1 MCMWEHEFRETY
13 RNDPE
18 LRHYLQNLDIT
29 DRLDPRESFF
39 GGRTNAS
46 QLYYRTKEDEKI
58 EYVDFTSLY
67 PWVNKTCKYPV
78 GHPEVITSDF
88 KEIDQYFGI
97 AKVRILPPRGLYH
110 PVLPYKSNGKLK
122 FPLCQTCAE
131 KESPSL
137 CGCSDEDRT
146 MTGTWCTPEL
156 QTAVGLGYRV
166 LKIYEVY
173 HWKDTTQ
180 YDAETKE
187 GGLFASY
194 INTFLKYKQEAS
206 GPPNWIK
213 TPEDAKEYI
222 DRYFEKEGVS
232 IDGEKIEKNPGM
244 RALAKFCLNSFWG
257 KFGQRLN
264 LKQSQFFH
272 ETEVDAFFRVLSD
285 PTKDVQD
292 FHIVANDTI
301 QVEWT
306 YKKDCQPEDNK
317 TNIYLATFT
326 TCWARLKLYS
336 ILEKIDRNVLYYDT
350 DSVIY
355 VSKTGENDVPL
366 GDYLG
371 ELTNELETGEHIIEF
386 VSGGP
391 KNYAYKTNKGN
402 ETCKVRGFTLNFT
415 NSQLINFES
424 VKNLLIDPS
433 EKSTIT
439 VTSEF
444 WIQFPKRYILEGKWM
459 CGLINITLDCD
470 FKPRSSRLYLCSDIV
485 EESYVRGSLI
495 ELLRNIEIGP
505 RYKKTKSESYVRPI
519 YVSVK
524 VSTLDS
530 IRIEL
535 KDENLNSV
543 DFNSND
549 LHCVLHFKKD
559 GY

>member
-1 MCMWEHEFRETY
+1 MLVNETYQKDVQHEISTIILKNTFFLNFRCCIDHAHKCESDRLFLILYSITVRGKNEYWEKGSDMERSQVYPLINYLVILRETTLTG
-13 RNDPE
+13 RKTMLCNITRRQ
-18 LRHYLQNLDIT
+18 LRAI
-29 DRLDPRESFF
+29 SVV
-39 GGRTNAS
+39 A
-46 QLYYRTKEDEKI
+46 
-58 EYVDFTSLY
+58 TSLLS
-67 PWVNKTCKYPV
+67 
-78 GHPEVITSDF
+78 G
-88 KEIDQYFGI
+88 
-97 AKVRILPPRGLYH
+97 RINP
-110 PVLPYKSNGKLK
+110 LK
-122 FPLCQTCAE
+122 RD
-131 KESPSL
+131 S
-137 CGCSDEDRT
+137 
-146 MTGTWCTPEL
+146 
-156 QTAVGLGYRV
+156 
-166 LKIYEVY
+166 
-173 HWKDTTQ
+173 
-180 YDAETKE
+180 
-187 GGLFASY
+187 
-194 INTFLKYKQEAS
+194 TFLKRSKGILETLSS

-232 IDGEKIEKNPGM
+232 LDGEKIEKNPGM
-244 RALAKFCLNSFWG
+244 RALAKLCLNSFWG

-306 YKKDCQPEDNK
+306 YKKDCQPVDNK

-424 VKNLLIDPS
+424 VKTLLIDPS

-439 VTSEF
+439 VTNPHK
-444 WIQFPKRYILEGKWM
+444 ICRDKGKRKLYNREEEKNYRM
-459 CGLINITLDCD
+459 VYTKRRRLDNYD
-470 FKPRSSRLYLCSDIV
+470 TEPY
-485 EESYVRGSLI
+485 
-495 ELLRNIEIGP
+495 
-505 RYKKTKSESYVRPI
+505 
-519 YVSVK
+519 
-524 VSTLDS
+524 
-530 IRIEL
+530 
-535 KDENLNSV
+535 
-543 DFNSND
+543 
-549 LHCVLHFKKD
+549 